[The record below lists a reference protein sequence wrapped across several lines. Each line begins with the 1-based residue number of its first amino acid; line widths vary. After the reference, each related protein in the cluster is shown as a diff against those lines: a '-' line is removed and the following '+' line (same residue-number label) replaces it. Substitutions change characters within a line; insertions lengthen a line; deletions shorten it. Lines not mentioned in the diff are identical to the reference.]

1 MPVNATANN
10 DGATIDNGLV
20 RLVLERST
28 SGMRERIESWNG
40 QWRTVLD
47 SLPAQGDAELDLV
60 PRLDSV
66 EIMRSGGAEAMIRM
80 TGGAPSLRFR
90 VDATLREGERFIRY
104 CVTETREGPGR
115 ARSLQSRY
123 GFADASV
130 DFCWA
135 PHLRP
140 RQDDVVGQF
149 AFKSPAIIVQ
159 HAKKLAALVAD
170 VDVID
175 PKSVQLVCLEP
186 DMSAPNGAPPLLAY
200 GFKDHEP
207 NGLIYFRHRPDMIA
221 TIPAGERAYGYLLYA
236 SAEAEP
242 YYGYREIVRLLWRQ
256 FGARNFDE
264 VIPQVLPFDRYADY
278 ALGYATSA
286 LWRELPE
293 SGVERG
299 GMVMG
304 IKFPNDIWFHFF
316 FNHLHTAFGL
326 HRMGKRRGRAD
337 LIDKA
342 NKIVELCLSA
352 PVRGG
357 AFAAIHSHQIING
370 IRHDRWI
377 SHAHWVG
384 GSINYQT
391 QIPPPPDQPA
401 FSTMDLAWTAYWM
414 LRLHREIGADSR
426 LLARATACGEL
437 LMRSQLPSG
446 SVPIWLHNETLEPLE
461 LLRESPGAAA
471 AGLLFAK
478 LHEVT
483 GERRF
488 LEGAERVARFVER
501 AFMPQGWTD
510 YESFFDSAGKP
521 MDLHDPYSRQR
532 PQNTFPIF
540 WTAELAKL
548 LFRLTNEDCYREQ
561 ALRAVDYLLL
571 FQGVWSPPYLT
582 VKGFGSMAI
591 GNGHTGWND
600 ARAGIFAPFIA
611 DFHVL
616 TGEDEY
622 LQRGVAAMRAPLAL
636 MYIPENEPVSSVFDK
651 GPLGYADECYAHR
664 GRDARLGPSTFDFS
678 VGYALMAR
686 EELHAHYGD
695 AWIDVAH
702 RRGVGIDGCTVR
714 DVRSNGETVDVVVD
728 DKVSRSLPPE
738 IALAKAS
745 EIPVRI
751 FIDGKTQ
758 ATVSPGTVRA
768 PAVIMSDD

>member
-1 MPVNATANN
+1 MPVNATASN
-10 DGATIDNGLV
+10 DGAVLDNGLV

-28 SGMRERIESWNG
+28 PGMRERVESWDG
-40 QWRTVLD
+40 QWRTVV
-47 SLPAQGDAELDLV
+47 SALPSEGDAELDLV
-60 PRLDSV
+60 PRLDTV
-66 EIMRSGGAEAMIRM
+66 AVLRASGTEATLRM
-80 TGGAPSLRFR
+80 TGGTPSLRFA
-90 VDATLREGERFIRY
+90 VDATLADGERFIRY
-104 CVTETREGPGR
+104 RVTETRSNAGR

-123 GFADASV
+123 GFAEDAV

-140 RQDDVVGQF
+140 RENDVIGQF

-159 HAKKLAALVAD
+159 RAQKLAALVAD

-175 PKSVQLVCLEP
+175 AKPAQPVCLEP
-186 DMSAPNGAPPLLAY
+186 DMSARNGARPLLAY

-207 NGLIYFRHRPDMIA
+207 NGLIYFRHRPDMVA
-221 TIPAGERAYGYLLYA
+221 TIPPGARSYGYLLYV

-242 YYGYREIVRLLWRQ
+242 HYGYREIVRLLWQQ
-256 FGARNFDE
+256 FGERNFDR
-264 VIPQVLPFDRYADY
+264 VIPQVLPLDRYADY
-278 ALGYATSA
+278 ALGYAISA
-286 LWRELPE
+286 LWRDLPE
-293 SGVERG
+293 NGLERG

-342 NKIVELCLSA
+342 NKILELCLSA
-352 PVRGG
+352 PLRDG
-357 AFAAIHSHQIING
+357 AFPAIHSHQIING

-414 LRLHREIGADSR
+414 LRWHQEIAADAR
-426 LLARATACGEL
+426 LLERATACGAL
-437 LMRSQLPSG
+437 LLRSQLPSG

-461 LLRESPGAAA
+461 LLRESPGCAAS
-471 AGLLFAK
+471 GLLFAK
-478 LHEVT
+478 LYEVT

-488 LEGAERVARFVER
+488 LDGAQRVARYVEST
-501 AFMPQGWTD
+501 FMPQGWTD

-521 MDLHDPYSRQR
+521 MDLDDPYSRQR

-548 LFRLTNEDCYREQ
+548 LHRLTKEDHYREQ

-571 FQGVWSPPYLT
+571 FQAVWSPPYLT
-582 VKGFGSMAI
+582 VKGFGSIAI

-600 ARAGIFAPFIA
+600 ARAGIFAPGIA
-611 DFHVL
+611 DFHEL
-616 TGEDEY
+616 AGNDEY
-622 LQRGVAAMRAPLAL
+622 LKRGVAAMRAPLAL

-686 EELHAHYGD
+686 EELYACYGD

-714 DVRSNGETVDVVVD
+714 EIRTNGRTIDVLLEDSVARSAAVVV
-728 DKVSRSLPPE
+728 
-738 IALAKAS
+738 ALATS
-745 EIPVRI
+745 TSTPVRVC
-751 FIDGKTQ
+751 IDGKGETI
-758 ATVSPGTVRA
+758 VPPGDVRA
-768 PAVIMSDD
+768 RVPVAGSN